1 MPPDSHIVQLCFCA
15 YSKFSLTVQ
24 NLCNSNLLGKKLSIS
39 LDTPCFHINY
49 IINAT
54 ICQRDI
60 LKEKSCCCFKFLSVG
75 RGMAGSRGCL
85 NDLFGEIFGDVPAEL
100 EKLDFWYVFPSLW
113 EMGLQGCFPSLWCE
127 VLFVGIFFLLL
138 VRGGLTCF
146 YIIWRF
152 Q

>member
-1 MPPDSHIVQLCFCA
+1 MIRAARLSHCATVFLCILKIFTNSTEFMQQQL
-15 YSKFSLTVQ
+15 TR
-24 NLCNSNLLGKKLSIS
+24 KKLSIS

-75 RGMAGSRGCL
+75 RGMTGSRGCV

-100 EKLDFWYVFPSLW
+100 VKLDFWYVFPSL
-113 EMGLQGCFPSLWCE
+113 
-127 VLFVGIFFLLL
+127 
-138 VRGGLTCF
+138 
-146 YIIWRF
+146 
-152 Q
+152 